1 MDINAEATVKSNN
14 LTIHETWVLNYHER
28 ILMFWSSLFH
38 SNIFLQII
46 PKVFLKNITTKFKA
60 LKYIKQYTK
69 ITENSFKNKQL

>member
-1 MDINAEATVKSNN
+1 MDRNAEATVKSNN

-46 PKVFLKNITTKFKA
+46 PKVFLKNITTKFIA
-60 LKYIKQYTK
+60 LKQYTK
-69 ITENSFKNKQL
+69 ITENSLKNKQL